1 MPVYEYRCT
10 RCHEPRELRVPAQAR
25 DDQTC
30 PKCGDLLVRRLA
42 TPHAAA
48 IAGIPNRIGRE
59 IEGP

>member
-1 MPVYEYRCT
+1 MPIYEYRCT
-10 RCHEPRELRVPAQAR
+10 QCHEPHELRVSTQER

-30 PKCGDLLVRRLA
+30 PKCDQPLMRRLA